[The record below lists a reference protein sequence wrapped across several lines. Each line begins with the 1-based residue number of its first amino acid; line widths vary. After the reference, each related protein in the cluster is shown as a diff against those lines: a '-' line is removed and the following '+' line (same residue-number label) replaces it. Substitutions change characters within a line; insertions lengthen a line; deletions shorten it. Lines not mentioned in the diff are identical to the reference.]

1 MCGKEIEPAKTV
13 RIRAEGIPIG
23 ERLYNTP
30 LCASC
35 DYDLCAECFERAV
48 NEKTGEKTVCEISTY
63 EHDKETSMKFVNEAE
78 WARKRAEVLN
88 RRPEPFDETRGGTK

>member
-1 MCGKEIEPAKTV
+1 MVRRICDMCGKEIEPAKTV

-48 NEKTGEKTVCEISTY
+48 NEKDGLTINAKMS
-63 EHDKETSMKFVNEAE
+63 DEA
-78 WARKRAEVLN
+78 AEMIAKVIDRN
-88 RRPEPFDETRGGTK
+88 PEPYSQKRGGTK